1 VDLSSSSNDTDI
13 HCSSDYHSSSLCSF
27 CMFTAQILKRRA
39 SHHHVYLEEIPVFKY
54 VLLYCVLSC
63 SVGEQTKTKLQCVLV
78 FAYRQTFLCLSF
90 FDLTMESPQALQ
102 SRRTC
107 FVTRSV
113 IFRGLYFLLESSLWL
128 LAGLTMN
135 GEWHFSQENGFPLG
149 PISGIFVAE
158 TENCQVILSITS
170 FLDFE
175 HCLIF

>member
-1 VDLSSSSNDTDI
+1 MPSQFFNVHSTNVKKKSIPSSCVLGRDT
-13 HCSSDYHSSSLCSF
+13 S
-27 CMFTAQILKRRA
+27 
-39 SHHHVYLEEIPVFKY
+39 VFKY
-54 VLLYCVLSC
+54 ILLQYVLSC
-63 SVGEQTKTKLQCVLV
+63 SVREQTKTKLQCVFV
-78 FAYRQTFLCLSF
+78 FPYRQTFLCLSF

-107 FVTRSV
+107 FVTTSV

-149 PISGIFVAE
+149 PISGIFIAE
-158 TENCQVILSITS
+158 TENHQVILSITS
-170 FLDFE
+170 FLDFA